1 MLLKPEG
8 LIPDARRAK
17 ELHHKD
23 EEAITDVAHVA
34 IAGVH
39 E

>member
-8 LIPDARRAK
+8 LIPDARRAR
-17 ELHHKD
+17 ELHHED
-23 EEAITDVAHVA
+23 EEPITDVAHVA
-34 IAGVH
+34 IAGGH